1 MKAVV
6 NKRDPGTTKLD
17 SINCFRV
24 NKTQNKLFKA
34 PRNTQYYPNS
44 KIYKISCLRVL
55 PNPRA
60 RISIPFARRPQQVLN
75 RLSLLPPSTNLL
87 RSLLLSCNDKIFLL
101 TNNGRPWYRSCKWNN
116 QLGHAYTLGIVVAEL
131 TVRWLGD
138 RRVWSPAIMCASS
151 SSMREPTRYVPLYST
166 LYNLI

>member
-1 MKAVV
+1 MVRSLKVVTSLSFPDRKRLFSIQLLVNLWGAKGERYGHPMKAVV

-24 NKTQNKLFKA
+24 NTTQNKLFIA
-34 PRNTQYYPNS
+34 LRNTQYYPNS
-44 KIYKISCLRVL
+44 KIYKISCFRVL

-101 TNNGRPWYRSCKWNN
+101 TNNGRP
-116 QLGHAYTLGIVVAEL
+116 
-131 TVRWLGD
+131 
-138 RRVWSPAIMCASS
+138 
-151 SSMREPTRYVPLYST
+151 
-166 LYNLI
+166 